1 MAYITKSQVQE
12 KAVKLKE
19 IAKKHGVKISVSG
32 SNSSSLTVTVL
43 SGKIDFAGD
52 IKWRHGSFEEF
63 KEEIEHIRK
72 DYHMQINPYWVDQY
86 YSGATHAF
94 VTEIL
99 AVMKEGWYDNSDAMT
114 DYFDIAWYNHI
125 SIGKWNKP
133 YILNK

>member
-1 MAYITKSQVQE
+1 MAYITKAEVQA

-43 SGKIDFAGD
+43 SGGIDFAGD
-52 IKWRHGSFEEF
+52 IKRNRASFEEF
-63 KEEIEHIRK
+63 KAEIERIRQ
-72 DYHMQINPYWVDQY
+72 DYHMKINPYWVDTY
-86 YSGATHAF
+86 YKDKTHAF

-114 DYFDIAWYNHI
+114 DYFDTAWYNHI

-133 YILNK
+133 YVLNK

>member
-1 MAYITKSQVQE
+1 MAYITKAKVQE

-52 IKWRHGSFEEF
+52 IKWQRGSFEEF
-63 KEEIEHIRK
+63 KAEIERIRE
-72 DYHMQINPYWVDQY
+72 DYHMEINPYWVDQY
-86 YSGATHAF
+86 YSGSTHAF

-99 AVMKEGWYDNSDAMT
+99 AVMKEGWYDNSDVMT
-114 DYFDIAWYNHI
+114 DYFDTAWYNHI

>member
-1 MAYITKSQVQE
+1 MAYITKAQVKE

-32 SNSSSLTVTVL
+32 SNSSSLTVTVI
-43 SGKIDFAGD
+43 SGNIDFAGD
-52 IKWRHGSFEEF
+52 IKWRHGSIEEF
-63 KEEIEHIRK
+63 NFNIERIRQE
-72 DYHMQINPYWVDQY
+72 YHMEIKPYWVDQY

-99 AVMKEGWYDNSDAMT
+99 AVMKEGWYNNSDVMT
-114 DYFDIAWYNHI
+114 DYFDTAWYNHI
-125 SIGKWNKP
+125 SIGKRNKS